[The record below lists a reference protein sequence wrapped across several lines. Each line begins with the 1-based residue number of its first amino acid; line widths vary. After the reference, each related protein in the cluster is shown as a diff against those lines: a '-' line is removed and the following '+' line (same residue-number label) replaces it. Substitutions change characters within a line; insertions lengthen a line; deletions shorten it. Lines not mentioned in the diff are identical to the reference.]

1 VVYGSLHNSI
11 TPIFYLQIKLQKYH
25 SAYTAAAM
33 TNTHHIISQPG
44 NYLTTVKMTKPVE
57 EQNTSS
63 EGGNTRKRRLSKR
76 ERKNLKKKKVDVNVV
91 KKEASALSAGA
102 DSGKL

>member
-1 VVYGSLHNSI
+1 
-11 TPIFYLQIKLQKYH
+11 
-25 SAYTAAAM
+25 
-33 TNTHHIISQPG
+33 
-44 NYLTTVKMTKPVE
+44 MTKPVE